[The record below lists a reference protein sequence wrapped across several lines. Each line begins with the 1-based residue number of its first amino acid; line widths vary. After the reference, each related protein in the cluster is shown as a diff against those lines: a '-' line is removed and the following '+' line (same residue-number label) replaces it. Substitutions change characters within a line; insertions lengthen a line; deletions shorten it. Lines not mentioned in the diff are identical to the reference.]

1 MNNSEL
7 YTKTSQQINK
17 LITQQYSTSFST
29 AMRLLDEPDRTHLYN
44 IYGFVRVADELVDT
58 LRPNNSAILLKDFE
72 ADTFETIRSQ
82 ISLNPVI
89 HAFAITVNTCNIS
102 LDLIKAFFVSMH
114 MDLSKKKYSDSQYQA
129 YIYGSAEAVGLMCL
143 CVFTEGKISSYKKY
157 TPAAQALGSAFQ
169 KVNFLRDLRADN
181 SDLGRVYFPGVDFA
195 HFNDKQKNTIIQ
207 DISSD
212 FKQAKIMIHQLPI
225 ASRYGVLLAYL
236 YYMALLHKLTKT
248 ATNRLKQ
255 DRIRVL
261 SPHKLA
267 LYILVV
273 IRKFFRI

>member
-29 AMRLLDEPDRTHLYN
+29 AMRLLNEPDRTHLYN

-58 LRPNNSAILLKDFE
+58 LRPSNAAILLKDFE
-72 ADTFETIRSQ
+72 THTFTAIRSQ
-82 ISLNPVI
+82 VSLNPVI
-89 HAFAITVNTCNIS
+89 HAFAKTVHTYNIPS
-102 LDLIKAFFVSMH
+102 QLIKAFFISMS
-114 MDLSKKKYSDSQYQA
+114 MDLSKKKYSASQYQA

-169 KVNFLRDLRADN
+169 KVNFLRDLQADN
-181 SDLGRVYFPGVDFA
+181 LDLGRVYFPGVDFT
-195 HFNDKQKNTIIQ
+195 HFNDEQKNTITQ
-207 DISSD
+207 DISND
-212 FKQAKIMIHQLPI
+212 FKQAKVMIHQLPV
-225 ASRYGVLLAYL
+225 ASRYGVLLAYM
-236 YYMALLHKLTKT
+236 YYMVLLHKLITT
-248 ATNRLKQ
+248 PANRLKQ
-255 DRIRVL
+255 ERIRVQ
-261 SPHKLA
+261 SPHKLV

-273 IRKFFRI
+273 IRKFLRI